1 MHFITQKKERK
12 ESYVSIKEWKQIN
25 DLFITNV
32 HAGILG

>member
-1 MHFITQKKERK
+1 MHFITQKKE
-12 ESYVSIKEWKQIN
+12 SIKEWKQIN